1 MYFYQISK
9 HHPNDFTNDC
19 TNDENYVCNLT
30 MKASVVLALLRSKK
44 YIQKL
49 GLIDLS
55 KEEIA
60 LLVERLE
67 EYIQNRSY
75 YRLFTRDYKTML
87 TTEDFNDGLVELL
100 AVLYFLLEEPTPI
113 PYQIRFVE
121 KHITEWSENQ

>member
-1 MYFYQISK
+1 MYFYQILK

-67 EYIQNRSY
+67 EYIKSLLLQIVYPRLQNNVNNR
-75 YRLFTRDYKTML
+75 
-87 TTEDFNDGLVELL
+87 
-100 AVLYFLLEEPTPI
+100 
-113 PYQIRFVE
+113 RF
-121 KHITEWSENQ
+121 